1 MNFLPESIQRYC
13 DAHTAP
19 EPPLLAELARQTHLR
34 VLYPRML
41 SGHFAG
47 RVLSFVSHLLRPTC
61 IVEVGTYTGYSALCL
76 AEGLAPG
83 GVLHTFDV
91 NPETQAF
98 ARTYFDRSPWAAQIT
113 QHTGPAAELLPPL
126 GLRPQL
132 AFIDADKQ
140 NYLNYYQ
147 LLVPTMAP
155 GGVILTDNVLWSGK
169 VVDKSFQDP
178 DTEAIRMFN
187 TFVANDTRVEPLLLP
202 VRDGIFALRI
212 R

>member
-1 MNFLPESIQRYC
+1 VNFLPESIQRYC
-13 DAHTAP
+13 DTHTAN

-41 SGHFAG
+41 SGHYAG
-47 RVLSFVSHLLRPTC
+47 RVLSFVSHLVRPTC

-98 ARTYFDRSPWAAQIT
+98 ARQYFDRSPWATQIV
-113 QHTGPAAELLPPL
+113 QHTGPAAQLLPPL

-132 AFIDADKQ
+132 AFIDADKA
-140 NYLNYYQ
+140 NYLNYYN
-147 LLVPTMAP
+147 LLVPTMP
-155 GGVILTDNVLWSGK
+155 TGGVILTDNVLWSGK

-178 DTEAIRMFN
+178 DTEAIRNFN
-187 TFVANDTRVEPLLLP
+187 TFVAQDARVEPLLLP